1 MKSIIQDRY
10 LLKSAAI
17 HVMAVCLFLMLVFI
31 SRVPERSPL
40 VEFRVIEAPKKLKVS
55 KVMPLNAA
63 PIANPIKK
71 VPPKKK
77 KKKKGREV
85 FGVNKNS
92 QTTDSATAL
101 KTKSGNTVA
110 KAVDQKKLKKGDEEA
125 LPIPEEEYLVSAMPR
140 VISEFRAPYPDEA
153 KKNAIEGKVVM
164 DVLVDAKGDVRKV
177 TLVSGL
183 GFGLNEA
190 AIESMK
196 KFKFAPAKIGER
208 AVAVVIRYGINFI
221 LED

>member
-1 MKSIIQDRY
+1 MKLIIQDRY
-10 LLKSAAI
+10 LLKSTVI
-17 HVMAVCLFLMLVFI
+17 HVLAVCLFLGMVLI
-31 SRVPERSPL
+31 SRAPERAPL
-40 VEFRVIEAPKKLKVS
+40 VEFRVIEAPQKLKVS

-63 PIANPIKK
+63 PIAPPIKK
-71 VPPKKK
+71 APPKKK

-92 QTTDSATAL
+92 QTSDSTTAL
-101 KTKSGNTVA
+101 KTKKGNTVA

-140 VISEFRAPYPDEA
+140 VIAEFRAPYPDEA
-153 KKNAIEGKVVM
+153 KKIAIEGKVVM

-177 TLVSGL
+177 TLVNGP

-196 KFKFAPAKIGER
+196 QFKFAPAKIGER
-208 AVAVVIRYGINFI
+208 AVAVVIRYGINFV